1 MLSIRRIISNAVI
14 SAHPKFIGN
23 KGTTHSIRFFSKELE
38 SAEKSKDLNQLSSE
52 QLNKTDS
59 NADEIAVSKKC
70 NDKFPKTISEASQ
83 EVQREFYEN
92 TDAELCLTYTCT
104 VCSRR
109 NSKTISRLAY
119 LNGVVI
125 VRCDKCQ
132 NTELVADN
140 VKWFDDI
147 DGKKNVEDILAEKGE
162 KAVKVQ
168 HVSAH
173 EFFGIKNE
181 AISHDNV
188 EAPNSN
194 TIQTQQSKLKSILLA
209 FIMGKAQIVKQKLSN
224 MLTTERG
231 KK

>member
-1 MLSIRRIISNAVI
+1 MLNIRRILINTVTSVR
-14 SAHPKFIGN
+14 PKLIGN
-23 KGTTHSIRFFSKELE
+23 KRSIRFYSKDLE
-38 SAEKSKDLNQLSSE
+38 SAEKLKDFNQLSSG

-59 NADEIAVSKKC
+59 NTDQTTDSNKC

-92 TDAELCLTYTCT
+92 TDAELCLTYNCK

-119 LNGVVI
+119 LKGVVI
-125 VRCDKCQ
+125 VRCDQCES
-132 NTELVADN
+132 TELVADN

-147 DGKKNVEDILAEKGE
+147 DGKRNVEDILAEKGE
-162 KAVKVQ
+162 KAERVQ
-168 HVSAH
+168 HVSMQ

-181 AISHDNV
+181 AINHDKL
-188 EAPNSN
+188 EAPNGD
-194 TIQTQQSKLKSILLA
+194 TIQTQQSKPKSILLV
-209 FIMGKAQIVKQKLSN
+209 FIMEKARLIKQKLGN
-224 MLTTERG
+224 VLTTERE